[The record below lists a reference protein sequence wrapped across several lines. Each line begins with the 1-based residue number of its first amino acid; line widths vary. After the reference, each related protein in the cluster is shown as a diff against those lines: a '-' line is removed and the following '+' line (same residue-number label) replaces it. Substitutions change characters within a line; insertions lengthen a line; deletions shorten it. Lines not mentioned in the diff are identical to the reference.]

1 MEAEQIAAWAV
12 PFILTAA
19 ETYGDR
25 VLIVAEDMAA
35 GATIA
40 TGLHLLRQLFRH
52 PHHQAQLR
60 DAVRRAAGAPGDS
73 EAQAQL
79 RLLVERILAA
89 DPELAAEVRAS
100 MPR

>member
-19 ETYGDR
+19 EAYGDR

-35 GATIA
+35 GAAIA
-40 TGLHLLRQLFRH
+40 TGLRLLRRLFRH
-52 PHHQAQLR
+52 PHHQPALR
-60 DAVRRAAGAPGDS
+60 DAVRNAAVSPRDP
-73 EAQAQL
+73 EAEAQL
-79 RLLVERILAA
+79 RLLVRRILEA
-89 DPELAAEVRAS
+89 DPELAAEVRMM